1 MGVRKKGRRKIRCS
15 DKSFVWF
22 VKLDYDSPDYLLHII
37 AEDKTLILTCPLHM
51 ESPYVVSKGSVF
63 QNQAMDGIWHRYLI
77 PFDVPEIITPKFV
90 VALIQWGMQ
99 GENAIELQR
108 YIAVC
113 SNEIQD
119 S

>member
-90 VALIQWGMQ
+90 AALIQWGMQ